1 MKRRQFLQSALAGAV
16 VASHRHVLA
25 EDSLDGQVITV
36 TGPVAPD
43 RLGVTL
49 PHEHVMV
56 DFVGADKASPDRYD
70 RDQVHEALLPH
81 LKQLRQA
88 GCQSFVDCTPAYLA
102 PIRYCSSGYRTLVAC
117 TF

>member
-1 MKRRQFLQSALAGAV
+1 MNRRQFLQSALAGAF
-16 VASHRHVLA
+16 VASHRRVLA
-25 EDSLDGQVITV
+25 EDSLHGQVITV

-70 RDQVHEALLPH
+70 REQVYEALLPH

-102 PIRYCSSGYRTLVAC
+102 AIRYCSSGCPRKVAC